1 MNIDNQFIM
10 TTSQKSGFKNNRK
23 TTKMKPKSLASY
35 RTSDRLEW
43 DTAMNLVNRLYRKGE
58 YKWSLLI
65 GCGCFFGLR
74 ISDLLSLTWDMLLS
88 SDRFV
93 LQEKKTGKRREIK
106 INEGFQQHIA
116 LCHDAMNPH
125 DDRGYCFQNRYG
137 GVMSTQWVNRE
148 LKRIREQYDIPIQH
162 FSSHTFRKT
171 FGYRVFTR
179 AGENAELAL
188 YKLSEIFN
196 HSNTRVT
203 RRYLGIRRDEL
214 LTTYDMLDF

>member
-1 MNIDNQFIM
+1 M
-10 TTSQKSGFKNNRK
+10 TTSQKTGFKNNRK
-23 TTKMKPKSLASY
+23 ATKMKPKSLASY

-43 DTAMNLVNRLYRKGE
+43 DTAMNLVNRLYRRGE
-58 YKWSLLI
+58 YKWSLLV

-106 INEGFQQHIA
+106 INEGFQQHIE
-116 LCHDAMNPH
+116 LCHEALNPS
-125 DDRGYCFQNRYG
+125 DDRDFCFLNRYG

-148 LKRIREQYDIPIQH
+148 LKRIRDQYDVPIQH